1 MVIFSHFRPA
11 NRPTERKHSIALFI
25 SVFLLVVI
33 SATISKQEQQLT
45 PYELGH
51 AVGVG
56 QILKQL
62 FGDLWL
68 FYLICKVISQL
79 KS

>member
-1 MVIFSHFRPA
+1 MVIFSHFRSA
-11 NRPTERKHSIALFI
+11 NRLTERKHSIALFI

-51 AVGVG
+51 AVG